1 MRRMCIAADC
11 MSSSFASERM
21 IESSSIRFFVG
32 WVTRVGFKCAF
43 GKNLFKS
50 WAMEYFNAAYREA
63 LCQGA
68 FHEHGCR

>member
-1 MRRMCIAADC
+1 
-11 MSSSFASERM
+11 
-21 IESSSIRFFVG
+21 
-32 WVTRVGFKCAF
+32 VTRVGFKCAF